1 MTNLSLGQIESLSEA
16 LLDFTSI
23 TDLNC
28 YSVFQLRTG
37 FIDGVKGFHTAVALA
52 GNPQDRPASP
62 SWGQR
67 PQTPFSFSSEN
78 RYIRQRIDSAIAM

>member
-1 MTNLSLGQIESLSEA
+1 M
-16 LLDFTSI
+16 
-23 TDLNC
+23 
-28 YSVFQLRTG
+28 
-37 FIDGVKGFHTAVALA
+37 ALA

-78 RYIRQRIDSAIAM
+78 RYTILQAMRSLAMEACCPSISDRRATAGDFICEKSLYNWGT

>member
-1 MTNLSLGQIESLSEA
+1 M
-16 LLDFTSI
+16 
-23 TDLNC
+23 
-28 YSVFQLRTG
+28 
-37 FIDGVKGFHTAVALA
+37 ALA

-78 RYIRQRIDSAIAM
+78 RYTLALIWIVHQLLKPRSHLYSQKQPVFEANHQISFSVRILANHYV